1 MSRAVPHT
9 ITFATDIDQFS
20 AMSPE
25 ELNELRKSA
34 AMVTQIG
41 IHNAEI
47 CKHPYNG
54 VNNASFALVNLPGLL
69 AHIDQQA
76 AQIENRNLVIGMHQ
90 EAISTQTSLINVL
103 KEKLVEEMAWWI
115 FATSQDGLND
125 DFLRRFR
132 RDSEGDFDPIWLD
145 EAHQHLKADPDLN
158 KVGVEWE

>member
-1 MSRAVPHT
+1 MT
-9 ITFATDIDQFS
+9 
-20 AMSPE
+20 PE

-76 AQIENRNLVIGMHQ
+76 AQI
-90 EAISTQTSLINVL
+90 ATL
-103 KEKLVEEMAWWI
+103 KEKLVEERA
-115 FATSQDGLND
+115 
-125 DFLRRFR
+125 RRICHHPR
-132 RDSEGDFDPIWLD
+132 ED
-145 EAHQHLKADPDLN
+145 E
-158 KVGVEWE
+158 VGHWPRYEDIVVKEARKQLAQEMPEVEWE

>member
-1 MSRAVPHT
+1 MT
-9 ITFATDIDQFS
+9 
-20 AMSPE
+20 PE

-76 AQIENRNLVIGMHQ
+76 AQIE
-90 EAISTQTSLINVL
+90 AL
-103 KEKLVEEMAWWI
+103 KEKLVEERAQVLAGKGNLIWEPLPDDDRP
-115 FATSQDGLND
+115 DGLYPA
-125 DFLRRFR
+125 LVIRGKAYWRTV
-132 RDSEGDFDPIWLD
+132 
-145 EAHQHLKADPDLN
+145 AHQQIEAEM
-158 KVGVEWE
+158 VWVEWEC